1 MTDAPRKEHR
11 RGVVLMLGATLCW
24 STAGVLVRNMKLTD
38 GWEITFWRSL
48 FMTLFVLGV
57 LLVQYR
63 ADMLRRIRAVGV
75 PGVIVSGVW
84 ALMYVCFIL
93 ALGRTAVANVLV
105 LASISPFAAALL
117 GRLFLRETV
126 PGRTWAAMLAAAAGI
141 VLMFVESINS
151 GGMTG
156 NLIALVIPLGF
167 ACNAVILRSMH
178 ASVDMMPTLLLS
190 GVFSMAVTLPFALP
204 LQAAALDFVLL
215 AIMGVV
221 QLGLGCL
228 LMLAAAPRLKAA
240 ELGLLAVAEI
250 VFGTFF
256 TWLAVGEQ
264 PGRLALIGGA
274 VVIAALVVNELIGLR
289 GKPMSPSEETAVT
302 TQAGH

>member
-1 MTDAPRKEHR
+1 MFQR
-11 RGVVLMLGATLCW
+11 V
-24 STAGVLVRNMKLTD
+24 
-38 GWEITFWRSL
+38 
-48 FMTLFVLGV
+48 
-57 LLVQYR
+57 
-63 ADMLRRIRAVGV
+63 RAVGV
-75 PGVIVSGVW
+75 PGIIVGAIW

-93 ALGRTAVANVLV
+93 ALGYTSVANVLV

-117 GRLFLRETV
+117 GGLFLRETV
-126 PGRTWAAMLAAAAGI
+126 PGRTWAAMLAAAGGI
-141 VLMFVESINS
+141 VLMFIESIN
-151 GGMTG
+151 GGGLSG

-167 ACNAVILRSMH
+167 ACNAVLLRSMH

-190 GVFSMAVTLPFALP
+190 GVFSMAVTLPPALP
-204 LQAAALDFVLL
+204 FEAAPLDFALL

-250 VFGTFF
+250 VFGTLS
-256 TWLAVGEQ
+256 TWLVVGEE
-264 PGRLALIGGA
+264 PGRLGLIGGL
-274 VVIAALVVNELIGLR
+274 VVIAALAVNELMGLR